1 MANTKLNPDAI
12 IDKSITKTKLATSLQ
27 TEIEGKVDNTESGLS
42 EAINTL
48 STGTA
53 TPEDAD
59 YFISQYA
66 GGGTTHT
73 TYHRRSFSTL
83 WTWIKGKVEA
93 LGYAKATDVTSKQD
107 KLVSGSNIKTV
118 NGTSLLGS
126 GNITISGGSGDITA
140 AGNNVFTGKNL
151 FQGGVF
157 LGTEDR
163 YVTIAAANL
172 STSGSTPIIDF
183 RESGTNQPVV
193 LRNIAQPSSD
203 EDAANKKYVDDQIT
217 AKLGTVLTQLQS
229 I

>member
-12 IDKSITKTKLATSLQ
+12 IDKSITKAKLATSLQ

-53 TPEDAD
+53 TPKDAD

-73 TYHRRSFSTL
+73 TYHRRPFSAL

-140 AGNNVFTGKNL
+140 AGNNTFTGNNTFSGETIIKNNI
-151 FQGGVF
+151 VF
-157 LGTEDR
+157 NSDGNGNIE
-163 YVTIAAANL
+163 VEQ
-172 STSGSTPIIDF
+172 TPIGLQLGSNGSEIIV
-183 RESGTNQPVV
+183 SGVATPVDT
-193 LRNIAQPSSD
+193 L
-203 EDAANKKYVDDQIT
+203 DAANKKYVDDQIT

>member
-140 AGNNVFTGKNL
+140 AGNNTFTGNNTFSGETIIKNNI
-151 FQGGVF
+151 VF
-157 LGTEDR
+157 NSDGNGNIE
-163 YVTIAAANL
+163 VEQ
-172 STSGSTPIIDF
+172 TPIGLQLGSNGSEIIV
-183 RESGTNQPVV
+183 SGVATPVDT
-193 LRNIAQPSSD
+193 L
-203 EDAANKKYVDDQIT
+203 DAANKKYVDDQIT